1 MPTIIESL
9 IVELGLDP
17 SGFNESE
24 QKAVDSLRRI
34 ETTAQRSGAA
44 VDDFGSDVLGF
55 LRVLENPARGIR
67 RHLESIA
74 APARSAQRSLG
85 DVAAQAR
92 RTGTEGEA
100 GALAVTSGIRA
111 LAIAGLAATAV
122 FAALGKVIESA
133 VDSAHQTFNV
143 GVGAAAAGLP
153 VQEFSAIS
161 QALFTHG
168 NVPEQETQD
177 WLAGIKQFQENFR
190 LGIVDTAKLQAL
202 AKVGIAN
209 PATMSPEDMMKQLAA
224 KFATES
230 PAQAISQGAS
240 VGLSRTQSLALRTA
254 GANLPEEIAEAR
266 TTAVTSRDTKAAGDL
281 LNASNQLEVTYGKL
295 YRTIM
300 TDLDPTLIQYIRD
313 LNSFGVTLTSVMN
326 DYQPF
331 IVWLGK
337 LIKLFADMTPAALLL
352 PGAIGRIWKDIK
364 AVSEGPVATPA
375 TGGSAAPGAPAAT
388 PEHLPEQLVPA
399 GGSYLEDIAAAEGTL
414 SRNGIN
420 YDDTYGHGKY
430 AQPPKPLTQMT
441 LAEVEQFGNV
451 LGKATGSLN
460 TSCRWRFSNPS
471 QNHASRGGGGA
482 RLRSEHHE
490 IYPGGTATA
499 GGMDCRASRAR
510 RVAGLRDAS

>member
-1 MPTIIESL
+1 M
-9 IVELGLDP
+9 
-17 SGFNESE
+17 
-24 QKAVDSLRRI
+24 
-34 ETTAQRSGAA
+34 
-44 VDDFGSDVLGF
+44 
-55 LRVLENPARGIR
+55 
-67 RHLESIA
+67 
-74 APARSAQRSLG
+74 
-85 DVAAQAR
+85 
-92 RTGTEGEA
+92 
-100 GALAVTSGIRA
+100 
-111 LAIAGLAATAV
+111 AIAGLAATAV

-177 WLAGIKQFQENFR
+177 WLAGIKQFQENWRLRGDVDKTKVQNLAR
-190 LGIVDTAKLQAL
+190 LGITDAL
-202 AKVGIAN
+202 NTSAEEMMRRLAVLFSGEDR
-209 PATMSPEDMMKQLAA
+209 AT
-224 KFATES
+224 
-230 PAQAISQGAS
+230 AISQGAS

-430 AQPPKPLTQMT
+430 AQPPKPLT
-441 LAEVEQFGNV
+441 
-451 LGKATGSLN
+451 
-460 TSCRWRFSNPS
+460 
-471 QNHASRGGGGA
+471 
-482 RLRSEHHE
+482 
-490 IYPGGTATA
+490 
-499 GGMDCRASRAR
+499 
-510 RVAGLRDAS
+510 